1 MLTPTTLPYC
11 LDGGMARI
19 PLLSGSRVSLVTV
32 EDDAV
37 LLAPP
42 PPLDPLRDISAA
54 VGEAVRYPLSGPRL
68 ADLVTRGGRVA
79 IVIEPRSLPLPG
91 ATGDPRKEA
100 VAAVISELERLGMA
114 ADKHTIVI
122 AGGLE
127 RRAGRRELEAVLRP
141 MQARDF
147 RGSVVVH
154 DASSPDL
161 LPLELEGAAPVR
173 IHSALLDA
181 DLVVCVTAAE
191 TSERGGACALLGAC
205 AAEAISSASPSPSL
219 LAPSL
224 SPTGRLAGEIAA
236 ALTRRTAI
244 TGVSIALDHPRL
256 TGRYRGYP
264 SSPDALAALAGSPLR
279 RIVNAL
285 PEVLRD
291 QALQRLVRE
300 VTAVAVL
307 AGPPDVSHAEALLRG
322 ISLRGIALPAPLD
335 TVVVPLPWMSIH
347 APREPLNPITAAA
360 TGLGHALRLWRDAS
374 PLREGG
380 TIILLHDFRRTFGH
394 GPQAPYRSLFHVLR
408 EGATPAQLSAAH
420 DVAAADAR
428 ALAAYRQGQAPHPL
442 LPYVDWASCAPVLD
456 RAGSVLVAG
465 CRDAGAARA
474 LGLVPTHN
482 ISTAIEM
489 ARGVAGGSHRVGVL
503 LAPPYAPL
511 IVGDAGQ

>member
-1 MLTPTTLPYC
+1 
-11 LDGGMARI
+11 MARI
-19 PLLSGSRVSLVTV
+19 PLLSGSRAPLVSV

-37 LLAPP
+37 LLMAPP
-42 PPLDPLRDISAA
+42 ALDPLRDIAAA
-54 VGEAVRYPLSGPRL
+54 VGEALRYPLSGPRL
-68 ADLVTRGGRVA
+68 ADLVTPGGRVA
-79 IVIEPRSLPLPG
+79 IVVEPRALPLPG
-91 ATGDPRKEA
+91 APNDPRQEA
-100 VAAVISELERLGMA
+100 VAAVIDELERLGMP

-141 MQARDF
+141 TPARDF

-154 DASSPDL
+154 DATSPDL
-161 LPLELEGAAPVR
+161 RPLELVGAPPVR
-173 IHSALLDA
+173 IHGSLLDA
-181 DLVVCVTAAE
+181 DLIVCVTAAE
-191 TSERGGACALLGAC
+191 TSEQGGACALLGAC
-205 AAEAISSASPSPSL
+205 AAEAIDSVPPAPSL

-224 SPTGRLAGEIAA
+224 SPTGVLAGKIAA
-236 ALTRRTAI
+236 ALARRTAV
-244 TGVSIALDHPRL
+244 TGVSMVLDHPRL
-256 TGRYRGYP
+256 TGRYRDYP
-264 SSPDALAALAGSPLR
+264 ASAQAVAALARSPLR
-279 RIVNAL
+279 RLVNIL
-285 PEVLRD
+285 PGALRD
-291 QALQRLVRE
+291 QVLQHLARE
-300 VTAVAVL
+300 ITAVAVL
-307 AGPPDVSHAEALLRG
+307 AGPPAVSHAEALLRG
-322 ISLRGIALPAPLD
+322 VSLRGTSLTGRLD
-335 TVVVPLPWMSIH
+335 TIIVPLPWTSLH
-347 APREPLNPITAAA
+347 EPREPPNPITAAA

-374 PLREGG
+374 PLCEGG

-408 EGATPAQLSAAH
+408 EGATPAQLRAAH
-420 DVAAADAR
+420 DGAAADAR

-489 ARGVAGGSHRVGVL
+489 ARGVAGGSNRMGVL

>member
-1 MLTPTTLPYC
+1 
-11 LDGGMARI
+11 MARI

-42 PPLDPLRDISAA
+42 PPLDPLRDVAAA
-54 VGEAVRYPLSGPRL
+54 VGEALRYPLSGPRL

-79 IVIEPRSLPLPG
+79 IVVEPCSLPLPG
-91 ATGDPRKEA
+91 ATLDPRQEA
-100 VAAVISELERLGMA
+100 VAAVIDELEQLGMP
-114 ADKHTIVI
+114 ADRHTIVI

-127 RRAGRRELEAVLRP
+127 RRAGRSQLEAVLRP
-141 MQARDF
+141 TQARDF

-161 LPLELEGAAPVR
+161 LSLELEDTAPVR
-173 IHSALLDA
+173 INSAFLDA
-181 DLVVCVTAAE
+181 DLIVCVTAAE

-205 AAEAISSASPSPSL
+205 AAEAISSVPPAPSL

-224 SPTGRLAGEIAA
+224 SPTGVLAGKIAA
-236 ALTRRTAI
+236 ALALRTDV
-244 TGVSIALDHPRL
+244 TGVSIVLDHPRL
-256 TGRYRGYP
+256 TGRYHGYP
-264 SSPDALAALAGSPLR
+264 ASSDAIAALARSPLR
-279 RIVNAL
+279 RLTNTL
-285 PEVLRD
+285 PGALRD
-291 QALQRLVRE
+291 RTLQHLARE
-300 VTAVAVL
+300 LTAVAVL
-307 AGPPDVSHAEALLRG
+307 AGPPAVSHAEALLRG
-322 ISLRGIALPAPLD
+322 ITLRGIPLAEQLD
-335 TVVVPLPWMSIH
+335 TIVVPLPWKSLH
-347 APREPLNPITAAA
+347 EPREPLNPITAAA
-360 TGLGHALRLWRDAS
+360 TGLGHALRLWRDAP

-380 TIILLHDFRRTFGH
+380 TVVLLHDLRRTFGH

-408 EGATPAQLSAAH
+408 EGATPEQLTVAR

-442 LPYVDWASCAPVLD
+442 LPYVDWASCAPALD

-482 ISTAIEM
+482 ISTAVEM
-489 ARGVAGGSHRVGVL
+489 ARGVAGGSHRMGVL

-511 IVGDAGQ
+511 IVS